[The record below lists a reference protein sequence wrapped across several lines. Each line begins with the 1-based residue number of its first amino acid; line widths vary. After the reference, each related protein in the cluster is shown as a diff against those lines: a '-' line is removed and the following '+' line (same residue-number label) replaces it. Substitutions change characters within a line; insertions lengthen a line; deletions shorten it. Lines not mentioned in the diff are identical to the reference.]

1 MCIVGHS
8 KQGAILDQVYEC
20 VVVVKLKA
28 FNF

>member
-1 MCIVGHS
+1 MCIVGHP

-28 FNF
+28 YNF

>member
-1 MCIVGHS
+1 MCIIGQS

-28 FNF
+28 YNF